1 MTVRYFDVILPLPL
15 AQCFTYQCPEDWGE
29 QVQIGA
35 RVVVPFGAKK
45 YYTALVVAVDTKPTE
60 GYAIKQAISLLD
72 TTPIVYPYQLTLWT
86 WISSYYLCTIGEVY
100 KAALPSGLKLESES
114 IIAYNRDY
122 VATSSHSST
131 EQMFL
136 DILQQEKTC
145 SLIQLGKLTN
155 YKNPLLVVNRLL
167 EKGAIQMR
175 ESLRSGYK
183 PKMEWWVRIA
193 PSYRSDDALE
203 QLMPCLGRAKKQES
217 FLLRLLELINQLE
230 DSSSLTH
237 QTVTLDS
244 HHYRLGAE
252 LRSTEIKRDVLLTKL
267 DCSSAVL
274 SALVKRGVLEMVQY
288 KQVKMLETVEQQE
301 ISSLSIPQKQSF
313 DEINALW
320 NDKTVVLLHGVT
332 SSGKTEIYLQLI
344 QDALSRGEQ
353 VLYLLPEIAL
363 TTQITTR
370 VRRVFGNR
378 FGVYHSKFTDTQRVE
393 IWNKQLSD
401 EPYDVILG
409 VRSSL
414 FLPFKKLGLIIIDE
428 EHEASYKQVDPAPRY
443 QARDTAIMLAH
454 QLKAKIL
461 LGSATPS
468 IESYYNAVQGKYGL
482 VNLATR
488 FEEAELPQVKILD
501 TKELRRTKQM
511 TGLFAPELLSS
522 IRHTLADKKQVILF
536 KNRRGFSPNVMCS
549 TCGWVPTCIH
559 CDVSMT
565 YHKYNNRLTCHYCGY
580 SIDKPTACPN
590 CGSKDIEPKGF
601 GTERLEQVLQ
611 EHVPEVRTARMDLDT
626 TRSRDSYER
635 IISSFENDE
644 TDVLIGT
651 QMVTKGLDFER
662 VKIVGIIHADMMLNY
677 PDFRA
682 HERAYQLMSQVAG
695 RAGRKGGNGVVM
707 IQTNSPEE
715 SVFQQVQ
722 AHDYVGMYQGEIQ
735 EREMWKYPPFS
746 RLIKV
751 VMKHRDPRLLEQQ
764 ARWFGNQLQH
774 YLGPR
779 VLGPQAPPVAKVQTL
794 YIQQLLIKVEL
805 NIPIKRIRETLLYVQ
820 QQLNQSPSG
829 RAIKIYFD
837 VDPA

>member
-1 MTVRYFDVILPLPL
+1 MILRYFDVILPLPL
-15 AQCFTYQCPEDWGE
+15 AQCFTYQYPDGWTDE
-29 QVQIGA
+29 VKVGA
-35 RVVVPFGAKK
+35 RVVVPFGTKK
-45 YYTALVVAVDTKPTE
+45 YYTALVVAVDTKPIE
-60 GYAIKQAISLLD
+60 GYTIKKAISLLD
-72 TTPIVYPYQLTLWT
+72 KNPIVYDYQLKLWS
-86 WISSYYLCTIGEVY
+86 WISSYYLCAIGDVY

-114 IIAYNRDY
+114 IIEYNSDY
-122 VATSSHSST
+122 IAEKQHSSN
-131 EQMFL
+131 EQLFL
-136 DILQQEKTC
+136 DILKQEKTC
-145 SLIQLGKLTN
+145 SLLHLAKLTN
-155 YKNPLLVVNRLL
+155 YKNPLGIVNRLFV
-167 EKGAIQMR
+167 KGAVKMR

-183 PKMEWWVRIA
+183 PKMEWWIRVS
-193 PSYRSDDALE
+193 PLYRSDSSLE
-203 QLMPCLGRAKKQES
+203 KFIPTLSRAKKQES
-217 FLLRLLELINQLE
+217 LLLGLLDLMGRITNQKLHSTE
-230 DSSSLTH
+230 KEYL
-237 QTVTLDS
+237 LPNE
-244 HHYRLGAE
+244 YKLGE
-252 LRSTEIKRDVLLTKL
+252 GLRSTEIRRDILLKKVN
-267 DCSSAVL
+267 SSMSIL
-274 SALVKRGVLEMVQY
+274 SALVKRGVLEMTQY
-288 KQVKMLETVEQQE
+288 KQIKILEKVKEQA
-301 ISSLSIPQKQSF
+301 ISSLSVPQQKSF
-313 DEINALW
+313 DEIKVQWKN
-320 NDKTVVLLHGVT
+320 KTVVLLHGVT
-332 SSGKTEIYLQLI
+332 SSGKTEVYLQLI
-344 QDALSRGEQ
+344 KEVLDRGEQ

-401 EPYDVILG
+401 DPYNVILG
-409 VRSSL
+409 VRSSI
-414 FLPFKKLGLIIIDE
+414 FLPFKKLGLIIVDE
-428 EHEASYKQVDPAPRY
+428 EHEASYKQVDPSPRY

-454 QLKAKIL
+454 QLGAKIL

-468 IESYYNAVQGKYGL
+468 IESYYNAVQKKYGL
-482 VNLATR
+482 VNLCTR
-488 FEEAELPQVKILD
+488 FQEAELPIVKILD

-511 TGLFAPELLSS
+511 TGLFAPELLIS
-522 IRHTLADKKQVILF
+522 IHNALINKKQIILF

-580 SIDKPTACPN
+580 SIDKPTECPN

-601 GTERLEQVLQ
+601 GTERLEQVLK
-611 EHVPEVRTARMDLDT
+611 EHIPEIRTARMDLDT
-626 TRSRDSYER
+626 TRSKDSYER
-635 IISSFENDE
+635 IISSFEKDE

-682 HERAYQLMSQVAG
+682 HERAFQLMSQVAG
-695 RAGRKGGNGVVM
+695 RAGRKGGEGVVM

-722 AHDYVGMYQGEIQ
+722 AHDYIGMYHGEIE

-751 VMKHRDPRLLEQQ
+751 ILKHRDPRLLEQQ
-764 ARWFGNQLQH
+764 ARWVGEQLQN
-774 YLGPR
+774 YLGSR

-794 YIQQLLIKVEL
+794 YIQQLLIKIEL
-805 NIPIKRIRETLLYVQ
+805 NLPIQTIRQTLLYVQ
-820 QQLNQSPSG
+820 QQLAQSKSG
-829 RAIKIYFD
+829 RAIRIYFD